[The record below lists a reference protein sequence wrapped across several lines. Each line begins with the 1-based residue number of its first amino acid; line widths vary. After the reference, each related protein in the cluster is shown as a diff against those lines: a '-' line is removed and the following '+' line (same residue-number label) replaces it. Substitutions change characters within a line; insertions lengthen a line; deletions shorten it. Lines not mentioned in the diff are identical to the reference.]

1 MTKRILL
8 PVFILLVCCVSC
20 NKNVYYSDIQNLPDE
35 KWDIKKPL
43 TFTVDITDSMQYFD
57 MYMHVRNTTDFQTQN
72 FYVFMNTKYP
82 DGHSEQDTLG
92 FILCDKFG
100 KWTGKGHGY
109 LKENQFLFKPKVRF
123 ARCGTYTFTV
133 QQAMRE
139 ESLPGIAEFG
149 IALYQTEN

>member
-1 MTKRILL
+1 MKKIVWLSFAIALICTA
-8 PVFILLVCCVSC
+8 C
-20 NKNVYYSDIQNLPDE
+20 NKNVYYSEIQTIPDE
-35 KWDIKKPL
+35 KWGIKSPL

-100 KWTGKGHGY
+100 KWTGKGQGRV
-109 LKENQFLFKPKVRF
+109 KDNKFLFQPNVRF
-123 ARCGTYTFTV
+123 PFNGTYTFTV
-133 QQAMRE
+133 TQGMRE
-139 ESLPGIAEFG
+139 DEVTGISDFG
-149 IALYQTEN
+149 ISLELHK